1 MNSKGQMTQAD
12 ASRIQ
17 SHADR
22 TGTNQDFKSRAQSS
36 ADSHAHQSQTSK
48 GGSHGAS
55 HGGGSHGKS
64 GGSGGKK

>member
-1 MNSKGQMTQAD
+1 MNSTKGQMTQAD

-17 SHADR
+17 SHSDR

-48 GGSHGAS
+48 GGSHGTS
-55 HGGGSHGKS
+55 HGGSHGKS
-64 GGSGGKK
+64 GGGGKK

>member
-1 MNSKGQMTQAD
+1 MSGKTQMTQEA

-36 ADSHAHQSQTSK
+36 GDRNANAGQAGGNQGTSHQGNQS
-48 GGSHGAS
+48 
-55 HGGGSHGKS
+55 
-64 GGSGGKK
+64 GKK